1 MLAGRGSITL
11 GGDGTTTVVRGANGQ
26 LNAAVDIQAGNAAR
40 LTDFK
45 GLGTG
50 AIRLDGELS
59 ITGAASGDLS
69 NTVTFGSEPGGVL
82 DLVNS
87 RGAQSGTLQ
96 GESAAIR
103 LTNRNGRW
111 PETTPGWGPV
121 LLSRLTRPPAS
132 RLPAP
137 VRWDRP
143 P

>member
-1 MLAGRGSITL
+1 MCWRAGEASLL

-103 LTNRNGRW
+103 LTNSEWTLAGKQ
-111 PETTPGWGPV
+111 
-121 LLSRLTRPPAS
+121 
-132 RLPAP
+132 LPAGG
-137 VRWDRP
+137 RFFFHD
-143 P
+143 